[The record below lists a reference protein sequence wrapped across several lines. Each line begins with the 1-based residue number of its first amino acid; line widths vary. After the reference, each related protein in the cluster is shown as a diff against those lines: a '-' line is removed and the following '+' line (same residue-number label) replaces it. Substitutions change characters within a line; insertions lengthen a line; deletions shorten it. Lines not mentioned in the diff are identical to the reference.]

1 MKKQLIAC
9 MVSLSFVFPT
19 LAVQDLY
26 AATSTS
32 STSTQLKKI
41 QDAKNKAKSELTD
54 TSKGAKEIEDKLK
67 SLEKQI
73 QEIDAELNDLNQ
85 KIQLEEKKMEESKI
99 ALQSQVRQMYESGE
113 YSFLRQLL
121 SSADFGNFF
130 EKLDQTRFVLDVQ
143 NDQIHQYEASKKVL
157 EKQRSE
163 MKAKV
168 DEQRPLLEEAQSKY
182 QTLVK
187 EQKQLETSLK
197 KLEAAE
203 AIEKER
209 IAEKNRQV
217 QQATQYYNGPSGS
230 GQFGWPMRIHTVS
243 SPFGPRN
250 GRMHEGVDF
259 SAPIGTPIY
268 ASDAG
273 KVVLVKSDPYGYG
286 NYVVIA
292 HGNNMSSLY
301 AHMTRSGIK
310 VSVGQTVGKGQLIA
324 YSGNEGRSSGPHL
337 HFEIHKGSTPVDP
350 MKYLPK

>member
-1 MKKQLIAC
+1 M
-9 MVSLSFVFPT
+9 

-54 TSKGAKEIEDKLK
+54 TSKGAKEIEVKLK
-67 SLEKQI
+67 SLEAQI
-73 QEIDAELNDLNQ
+73 KKMDVVLNDLNQ
-85 KIQLEEKKMEESKI
+85 KIQLEEKKMEQSEL
-99 ALQSQVRQMYESGE
+99 ALQGQVRQMYESGE
-113 YSFLRQLL
+113 YSFFRQLL
-121 SSADFGNFF
+121 SSVDFGDFF

-143 NDQIHQYEASKKVL
+143 NDQINQYLASKKIL

-163 MKAKV
+163 MNAKLE
-168 DEQRPLLEEAQSKY
+168 EQKPLLVEAQGKY
-182 QTLVK
+182 QELVK
-187 EQKQLETSLK
+187 EQKRLETNLK
-197 KLEAAE
+197 KLEAE
-203 AIEKER
+203 ETIEKER

-243 SPFGPRN
+243 SPFGWRD
-250 GRMHEGVDF
+250 GRMHEGIDF
-259 SAPIGTPIY
+259 AVPLGTPIY
-268 ASDAG
+268 AADAG

-310 VSVGQTVGKGQLIA
+310 VVVGQSVGKGQLIA

-337 HFEIHKGSTPVDP
+337 HFEIHKGSTPVNP
-350 MKYLPK
+350 MNYLPK